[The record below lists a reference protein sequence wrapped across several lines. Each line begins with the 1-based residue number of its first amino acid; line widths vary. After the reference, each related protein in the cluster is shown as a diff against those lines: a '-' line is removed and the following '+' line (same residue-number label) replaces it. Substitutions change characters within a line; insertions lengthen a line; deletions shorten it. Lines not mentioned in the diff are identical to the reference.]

1 MDTKTKILD
10 VTNIRASK
18 IDKTNRIKPKS
29 NKTWTDR
36 LNIPYERQTLKVPQ
50 IKRESLRLYEMLCD
64 YVDEILLKEGTTLV
78 RMSKRI
84 EISASYYNDIYYLLF
99 NIAEAH
105 VTHSYIK
112 NFSYFS
118 PSYSLIILE
127 GHLGLA
133 NKNLIIDKIT
143 ELENIVEPAEVE
155 TLRFFNLTDNGLPR
169 RWWDFDGKLRSEV
182 KMGTKALNVL
192 RATPA
197 RDTVI
202 WNVHSAREQIVH
214 LYIDLW
220 NSIFTGLSKD
230 IEWDLSVKYYLRKII
245 QSEAIAYT
253 TNDSSKILG
262 SLMKISENI
271 LRESIPNFRPLAT
284 SKESQILRNTLPKA
298 VIDSMELKIKKFK
311 DNLKVSTIDTILKD
325 LIIENPADWKSI
337 VSRVNLEGADDR
349 YNVLL
354 EYQENE
360 NIIRILKLIIDTTRD
375 KDMQLVS
382 LYLLETTDKL
392 TPKYRKVLESL
403 IYTSNMSIYKRHVT
417 NKDALDLELI
427 NEIISLQNPM
437 RRTVKID
444 KSKLEL
450 TRTALKQ
457 TVSVINEF
465 IGEEIE
471 SVEEIKTED
480 DTPEEIL
487 EDKFI
492 GYDFILRLLNTGNL
506 AMSEANDIAK
516 ENGMLLNTYINEINK
531 VLYEYVDDQVIVIE
545 NDTISIDSFYIEN
558 MKELVNE
565 D

>member
-284 SKESQILRNTLPKA
+284 SKESQILRNTLPKE
-298 VIDSMELKIKKFK
+298 V
-311 DNLKVSTIDTILKD
+311 
-325 LIIENPADWKSI
+325 
-337 VSRVNLEGADDR
+337 
-349 YNVLL
+349 
-354 EYQENE
+354 
-360 NIIRILKLIIDTTRD
+360 
-375 KDMQLVS
+375 
-382 LYLLETTDKL
+382 
-392 TPKYRKVLESL
+392 
-403 IYTSNMSIYKRHVT
+403 
-417 NKDALDLELI
+417 
-427 NEIISLQNPM
+427 
-437 RRTVKID
+437 
-444 KSKLEL
+444 
-450 TRTALKQ
+450 TALKQ

>member
-18 IDKTNRIKPKS
+18 IDKTNRINPKS

-192 RATPA
+192 RATPV

-284 SKESQILRNTLPKA
+284 SKESQILRNTLPKE

>member
-284 SKESQILRNTLPKA
+284 SKESQILRNTLPKE